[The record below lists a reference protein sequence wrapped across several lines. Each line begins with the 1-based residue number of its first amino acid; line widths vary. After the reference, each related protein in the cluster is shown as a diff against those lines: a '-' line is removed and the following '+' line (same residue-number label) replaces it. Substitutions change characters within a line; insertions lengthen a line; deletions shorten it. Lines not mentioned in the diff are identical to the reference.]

1 MIKIKWDL
9 PEAVVLLDALLENW
23 GRTSVPD
30 TKLLELSEMYKRKA
44 TAAGISYDEKYR
56 NLVGLKMQLAC
67 LQFIVSDGH
76 VGMPNAAKVF
86 YEAYEL
92 FQRDPESFKSIK
104 QDFYF
109 QYGDI

>member
-1 MIKIKWDL
+1 M
-9 PEAVVLLDALLENW
+9 A
-23 GRTSVPD
+23 TS
-30 TKLLELSEMYKRKA
+30 
-44 TAAGISYDEKYR
+44 I
-56 NLVGLKMQLAC
+56 
-67 LQFIVSDGH
+67 LQSKVYPTL
-76 VGMPNAAKVF
+76 GMPNAAKVF